1 MWGDNVSDRLYK
13 HLYTTS
19 HYQQQQKR
27 HNPYISINL
36 EVSPLGLLLFILVS
50 HQNTLALIQEF
61 WVGFF
66 FSPNDDIKIWK
77 VHANPNGLL
86 YSKVKMEIT
95 AIFLCEYT
103 VKKLASNYIGRQYL
117 FSKEFGIE
125 HIVIQINKQAS
136 KEKPLHMI

>member
-1 MWGDNVSDRLYK
+1 M
-13 HLYTTS
+13 
-19 HYQQQQKR
+19 
-27 HNPYISINL
+27 
-36 EVSPLGLLLFILVS
+36 FC
-50 HQNTLALIQEF
+50 
-61 WVGFF
+61 F
-66 FSPNDDIKIWK
+66 FSLNDDINIWK

-103 VKKLASNYIGRQYL
+103 VKKLASNYIGPQYL
-117 FSKEFGIE
+117 FSKEFGME